1 MNYDSALFSLVSLLC
16 VLNDHCEC
24 INPLIHACFC
34 TDSHCCLHIAFPLS
48 NHLSH
53 TSLSLLILHGCYLFA
68 SYFQCKFLLRNPIF
82 LYCFFSQV
90 LAFCYVFLYCIFLL
104 SFSSHLLPHV
114 LFLFSSSTCIASRSQ
129 TPQLHSYIP
138 RQSSHPSF
146 LSSSFSYW
154 GQNLVSKTSLH
165 SSPRSVE
172 VGFNIRTLFRSSLVH
187 LVCHPEG
194 PKGQNSRMCFV
205 KQTFQG
211 LQEAVRAHGNWTVFI
226 SLTVSAG
233 EPICEATEVVKMWT
247 TEEGEVLFWKFT
259 FIVILFDR
267 ILCWIYLFNTLGSI
281 CI

>member
-1 MNYDSALFSLVSLLC
+1 MGV
-16 VLNDHCEC
+16 
-24 INPLIHACFC
+24 
-34 TDSHCCLHIAFPLS
+34 
-48 NHLSH
+48 
-53 TSLSLLILHGCYLFA
+53 
-68 SYFQCKFLLRNPIF
+68 IF
-82 LYCFFSQV
+82 LPHISNASFCWGIPSFSTV
-90 LAFCYVFLYCIFLL
+90 VVSSHRFLL
-104 SFSSHLLPHV
+104 SVICFPILHFPPFFFQPPSPPCLVP
-114 LFLFSSSTCIASRSQ
+114 LFSSSTCIASRSQ

-138 RQSSHPSF
+138 RQSSRPSF

-205 KQTFQG
+205 KQTFQS
-211 LQEAVRAHGNWTVFI
+211 LQEAIKAHGNWTVFI
-226 SLTVSAG
+226 TLTVSAG

-247 TEEGEVLFWKFT
+247 TEEGEVLFWKFA

-267 ILCWIYLFNTLGSI
+267 IWCWIYLFNTLGSI